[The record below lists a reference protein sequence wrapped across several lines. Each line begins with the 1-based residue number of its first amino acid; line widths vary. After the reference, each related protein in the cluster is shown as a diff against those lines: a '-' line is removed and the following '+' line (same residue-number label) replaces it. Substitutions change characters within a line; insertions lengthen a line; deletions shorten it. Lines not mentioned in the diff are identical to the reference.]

1 MEVSNETSDICALIW
16 GSENRLSSCMLS
28 TLIFTIL
35 APPSSS
41 QSYLHPHLHY
51 PSSTLILTILPPP
64 SSSQSYLHLHPT
76 STLIF
81 TILPPPSSS
90 QSYLHPHLPHTDHKK
105 TDFLKEIDMMKLVA
119 EGNIIHV
126 VSFVGCVT
134 VQEPL
139 CLNTEF
145 VRHGDLLAYL
155 QNIRRMVRCQPRDAP
170 VGQVKWMDVIQN
182 HTWGELPWKWKA
194 FESIIDQEF
203 TTASDVWSYG
213 VVLREIATKVLETEC
228 CRETLLLHLKA
239 KFDVIL
245 LSQEDNPYNQF
256 NINVAMP
263 YYHTHPPTE
272 GGACQEEEEGEEER
286 SEQSPVA
293 QDQTIPAPLTIPSN
307 AVPPEEEEEEEE
319 EENIDT
325 DIACMLYTLVLYDPL
340 CSTNVMLLILA

>member
-1 MEVSNETSDICALIW
+1 MRCQEGGEEDDPPLVP
-16 GSENRLSSCMLS
+16 R
-28 TLIFTIL
+28 L

-155 QNIRRMVRCQPRDAP
+155 QNIRRMGSPLGEEAISP
-170 VGQVKWMDVIQN
+170 EMEGSGSVI
-182 HTWGELPWKWKA
+182 
-194 FESIIDQEF
+194 
-203 TTASDVWSYG
+203 SDP
-213 VVLREIATKVLETEC
+213 T
-228 CRETLLLHLKA
+228 
-239 KFDVIL
+239 
-245 LSQEDNPYNQF
+245 NPYADLGEVQPHLLCV
-256 NINVAMP
+256 IAVALF
-263 YYHTHPPTE
+263 
-272 GGACQEEEEGEEER
+272 
-286 SEQSPVA
+286 V
-293 QDQTIPAPLTIPSN
+293 D
-307 AVPPEEEEEEEE
+307 
-319 EENIDT
+319 
-325 DIACMLYTLVLYDPL
+325 
-340 CSTNVMLLILA
+340 